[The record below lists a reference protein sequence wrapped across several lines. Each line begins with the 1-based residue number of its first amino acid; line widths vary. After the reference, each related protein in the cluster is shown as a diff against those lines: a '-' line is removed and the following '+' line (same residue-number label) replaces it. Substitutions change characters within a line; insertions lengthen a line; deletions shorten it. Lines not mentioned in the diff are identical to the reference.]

1 MLPSKSP
8 SPATADRPLRLGFVG
23 GGLRSFIGETHRIA
37 ARLDGRF
44 TLCAGALSSDPG
56 RALSDGLA
64 LGFASDRCY
73 ADWQTLLSAERQRDD
88 GIEALAVLTPNDSHF
103 EICMGALDAG
113 LHVLCEKPLTN
124 DLASSQALAQAVQAS
139 GQAFCVAYCYSGF
152 PMVRQARAMV
162 QSGALGPIRQVHLQ
176 YIQSGL
182 SDPSPPSGWRADL
195 QQGGPSLVTLDIG
208 THAFQ
213 LGDYVSGLVV
223 SELCADVGSGIP
235 GRQVHDCVSALLR
248 YDNGAKGSLWVTNAA
263 AGSEHGLSIR
273 IHGDLGGL
281 EWHQEQPNR
290 LIHRQRQGFEQVITR
305 RLDDTVSA
313 QARRSTRIAI
323 GHPEGYL
330 EAFANLYRE
339 WADDIAA
346 RQSGA
351 PAPECLYPT
360 VEQGMHGV
368 AMVEA
373 VLRSAATR
381 SWVAL

>member
-1 MLPSKSP
+1 M
-8 SPATADRPLRLGFVG
+8 VG

-37 ARLDGRF
+37 ARMDARF
-44 TLCAGALSSDPG
+44 TLLAGALSSNPD
-56 RALSDGLA
+56 RANTEGQA
-64 LGFASDRCY
+64 LGLMLERSY
-73 ADWQTLLSAERQRDD
+73 TNWQALLAAETQRSD

-103 EICMGALDAG
+103 EICMAALKAG

-124 DLASSQALAQAVQAS
+124 DLASAQTLAQAVNSS
-139 GQAFCVAYCYSGF
+139 GKAFCVAYCYSGF

-162 QSGALGPIRQVHLQ
+162 QSGTLGPIRQVHLQ

-182 SDPSPPSGWRADL
+182 SDPSPPSGWRSNMH
-195 QQGGPSLVTLDIG
+195 QGGPSLVTLDIG

-213 LGDYVSGLVV
+213 LGDYVSGLGV
-223 SELCADVGSGIP
+223 SELCADIGSAIP
-235 GRQVHDCVSALLR
+235 GRLVHDYVSALLR

-290 LIHRQRQGFEQVITR
+290 LIHRQRNGFEQTITR
-305 RLDDTVSA
+305 RLDDAVSPQA
-313 QARRSTRIAI
+313 QRSTRIAI

-339 WADDIAA
+339 WADDIQA
-346 RQSGA
+346 RQNDQ

-360 VEQGMHGV
+360 VQQGVQGV
-368 AMVEA
+368 SLVEA
-373 VLRSAATR
+373 ALRSAATGT
-381 SWVAL
+381 WIKL